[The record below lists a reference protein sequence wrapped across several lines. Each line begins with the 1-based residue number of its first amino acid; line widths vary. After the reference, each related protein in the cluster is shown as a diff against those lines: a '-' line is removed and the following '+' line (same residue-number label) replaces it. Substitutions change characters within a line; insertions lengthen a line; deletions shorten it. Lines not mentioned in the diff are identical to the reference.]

1 VLEVPWDDVD
11 ALRAAIHGAGA
22 GRVAAFFCEPVIGAG
37 GVLPPPDGYL
47 EGVRSVCRDA
57 GVLFIADEV
66 ITGFGRCGSW
76 FASGRFGLEPDLMT
90 CAKGITSGYLPLGAV
105 IAAPRVWEPFW
116 REGAGMF
123 RHGYTYTGHAT
134 VSAAALAN
142 LDIMEREDLVDR
154 AKTLERDLADALAPL
169 GDHALVGEIRG
180 GTGVLGAVQLDDA
193 VLDDDPG
200 AAARVTLA
208 ARRHGVL
215 SRALA
220 PGALQVSPP
229 LVLERDELE
238 ELVGGIAAALDDVGS
253 AR

>member
-1 VLEVPWDDVD
+1 
-11 ALRAAIHGAGA
+11 
-22 GRVAAFFCEPVIGAG
+22 
-37 GVLPPPDGYL
+37 VLPPPDGYL

-154 AKTLERDLADALAPL
+154 AKTL